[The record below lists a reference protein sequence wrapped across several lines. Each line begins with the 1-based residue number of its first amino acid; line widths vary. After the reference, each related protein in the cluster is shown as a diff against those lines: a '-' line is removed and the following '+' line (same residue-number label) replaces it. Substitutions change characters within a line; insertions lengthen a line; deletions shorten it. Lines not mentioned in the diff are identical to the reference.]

1 MASAVSL
8 ETGWAEAGE
17 DESFKELHDAIA
29 NGKVQKFNAENAGL
43 SQGKLQ
49 QPKFNVQS
57 DIFIQFIDISLY
69 YLKCINVF
77 TSACEKMGRAHQM
90 RARANRN
97 FEFPAGKERR
107 REY

>member
-8 ETGWAEAGE
+8 ETEWAEAGE

-57 DIFIQFIDISLY
+57 DIFIQFIDISPY
-69 YLKCINVF
+69 YLKCIHV
-77 TSACEKMGRAHQM
+77 GM
-90 RARANRN
+90 REN
-97 FEFPAGKERR
+97 G
-107 REY
+107 